1 MKDIAI
7 YGAGGFGREVACLI
21 RAINKVELRWNL
33 IGYFDDV
40 QIKGKDNGFGRI
52 LGGIDDLNAYDK
64 ALSIVMAIG
73 TPTVVAAIVSK
84 INNSYIDFPNIIS
97 PDLLCLDE
105 STLKLGIG
113 NIICSKSIISCNVE
127 IEDFNIMNVCVT
139 VGHDTKIGSYNVI
152 MPSVNISG
160 AVSIGN
166 RNFFGVSSVVLQQ
179 IKIGVGV
186 RIGAGSVIMRKPLDN
201 ELYFGVPA
209 IKVKY

>member
-21 RAINKVELRWNL
+21 NSINSVNPQWNL
-33 IGYFDDV
+33 IGFYDDGLE
-40 QIKGKDNGFGRI
+40 IASTNKYGKI
-52 LGGIDDLNAYDK
+52 LGGIDDLNVLTDNLA
-64 ALSIVMAIG
+64 IVIAIG
-73 TPTVVAAIVSK
+73 SPDVLYNILSK
-84 INNSYIDFPNIIS
+84 ITNDKIYFPNIIS
-97 PDLLCLDE
+97 PDLLFLDE

-127 IEDFNIMNVCVT
+127 INDFNIMNISVT

-160 AVSIGN
+160 TVSIGN

-179 IKIGVGV
+179 IKIGNGV
-186 RIGAGSVIMRKPLDN
+186 RIGAGSVIMRQPMDN

-209 IKVKY
+209 IKIKY